1 MFLVIWRYNFLS
13 KFVKFN
19 SGTGNSSVNES
30 GDYGIFSG
38 KIDSELLIQSIE
50 AAMPKKLL
58 FSCLYAVTLTAIL

>member
-1 MFLVIWRYNFLS
+1 M
-13 KFVKFN
+13 
-19 SGTGNSSVNES
+19 NES